1 MDRSAIVDPRATA
14 SVRLIRSAGAFVL
27 AVGLVASCEPAGP
40 EIDDGGLDSIPSLE
54 TLDYARVQPATDW
67 QYWELR
73 HGFPGSSAGVD
84 IIGSGGPMPRT
95 SLPPSVIADL
105 DSAEPLQGFAP
116 SCLPAYCFDYV
127 AATDG
132 LGVTV
137 FSTVEG
143 LRQFLGTVDN
153 ATEATLLVHGLGFY
167 WLPSH
172 AGIGYRA
179 AADGGWEFIVL
190 ELVRTC
196 APVQT
201 DRVVLRVEPTA
212 QTTEID
218 REVWQREEGVCI

>member
-1 MDRSAIVDPRATA
+1 MDLSAKIGSRSISR
-14 SVRLIRSAGAFVL
+14 VRLVRRVAAFAFAAGLIAN
-27 AVGLVASCEPAGP
+27 CDPAGP
-40 EIDDGGLDSIPSLE
+40 EIDDRGLDSIPSLDA
-54 TLDYARVQPATDW
+54 LDYARVQPATDW

-73 HGFPGSSAGVD
+73 HGFPGSGSGVE
-84 IIGSGGPMPRT
+84 IIGSGGPVPRA
-95 SLPPSVIADL
+95 SLPPSVVADL
-105 DSAEPLQGFAP
+105 DAAEPLQGFAP

-172 AGIGYRA
+172 PGIGYRA
-179 AADGGWEFIVL
+179 AANGGWEFIVL

-212 QTTEID
+212 QTAEIG